1 MPRSQYQVGGS
12 LNSDAPSY
20 VERQADRDLY
30 EALDRGEFCY
40 VLNSRQMG
48 KSSLLVRSRSRLQ
61 RNGFKCA
68 TLDMTRIGSEQVSPA
83 QWYKGLLV
91 DLWRSFQLLGKVNF
105 KQWWND
111 TEGISLPQRLGKFIE
126 EILFVQFS
134 SDRIFIFIDE
144 IDSILSLNFNV
155 DDFFAFIRF
164 CYNQRAIDPQYRR
177 LTFAIF
183 GVATPSDLI
192 RDKTR
197 TPFNIGRAIELQGF
211 SADGIAPLV
220 AGIECRVGNPKAVLL
235 EILKWTGGQPFL
247 TQKLCDLLVRST
259 QIPDSQAIAIAPG
272 AEAFWVESLVQT
284 RIVSKW
290 ESQDEPEH
298 LRTIRDRLLFD
309 ETRSARLLGI
319 YQTLLS
325 RSLPADDS
333 REQIELVLS
342 GITVK
347 HDGQLQIRN
356 RIYREVFND
365 NWVQQQLDRLRPY
378 SQNFDAW
385 IASKQTDRSRLL
397 HGQALR
403 DAQQWSH
410 GKSLGDLDYQFLS
423 ASEECDRAR
432 VQKAL
437 EAEKLVAVE
446 AKLAQERKAV
456 KLQRLLLGTVTIA
469 FFAASGL
476 GSVAYWQYCQA
487 QHSEREARIREIEV
501 LAASAIAH
509 FASERR
515 LDALIQAI
523 RAESGVRR
531 LGGVNGQI
539 EAKVNT
545 ALRQSTYG
553 ATEYNRLSGN
563 TTRVWDIDFRA
574 DGRAIATVSQ
584 SGTIRIWDRSGR
596 LRHTLIQPGRELRA
610 IAFSPNQR
618 AIATA
623 TSDGRIRI
631 LDYNGRMQ
639 REFEAHYQEI
649 WDLAF
654 SPDGRLLASASSD
667 SRIKLWQPDGT
678 LVHTFIG
685 HRAQVRQV
693 AFSPNGKT
701 IASASNDRAIK
712 LWSVGG
718 ELLET
723 LTAHESA
730 IIALAFSPD
739 GQSLVSG
746 GNDRAVRLWNL
757 DTGKSSVLG
766 RHESSILAVA
776 FSSDGKTV
784 ASGSWD
790 KTVQLWSLDGRPLQ
804 TFRGHGASVSGISFS
819 PDGRTLVSAGF
830 DGEVKLWQVSSPF
843 LRVLQ
848 AHRSEVRTLSFSPDS
863 QRLVSS
869 SWDGTVHL
877 WRLDGTLVRT
887 LDEHDAAVIGTAFS
901 PDGTLLATGS
911 WDETIR
917 FWNAADGRLRRSFRA
932 HPLGVNQ
939 IAFSPDSTRLVSAG
953 NDNTVKLWNRQGKLV
968 RVFDDYAESVGAIAF
983 SPHGR
988 TFVTGSEDKLVRLW
1002 HVDGKLLR
1010 VFSGHRGAVWGVAFS
1025 PDGSTI
1031 ASASTDGTVKLW
1043 QVEGD
1048 GTITLDNHDGI
1059 VDKVVFSPD
1068 GRLIATASWDRTVK
1082 LWNREGIELKTLAR
1096 HREPVRIVAF
1106 SPDGRWMVSGGDDW
1120 SIVVWNVDAVL
1131 ALDEFA
1137 YGCRLVDDYLRH
1149 NPELDQRDRNLC
1161 AKRDS

>member
-1 MPRSQYQVGGS
+1 MMPRSQYQVGGS
-12 LNSDAPSY
+12 LSSDAPSY
-20 VERQADRDLY
+20 VERRADRDFY
-30 EALDRGEFCY
+30 EALERGEFCY

-48 KSSLLVRSRSRLQ
+48 KSSLLVRTRSRLQ
-61 RNGFKCA
+61 RHGFKCA
-68 TLDMTRIGSEQVSPA
+68 TLDMTRIGSENVSPV
-83 QWYKGLLV
+83 QWYKGLVV
-91 DLWRSFQLLGKVNF
+91 DLWRGFQLLGKVNF
-105 KQWWND
+105 KQWRAE
-111 TEGISLPQRLGKFIE
+111 TEGSSLLQQLGNFIE
-126 EILFVQFS
+126 DVLFVQFPR
-134 SDRIFIFIDE
+134 DRLVIFIDE

-164 CYNQRAIDPQYRR
+164 CYNQRAIDPDYRR
-177 LTFAIF
+177 LTFAIS

-192 RDKTR
+192 LDKTR

-220 AGIECRVGNPKAVLL
+220 AGIEFHVCNPKAALL
-235 EILKWTGGQPFL
+235 EILDWTGGQPFL

-259 QIPDSQAIAIAPG
+259 QIPDSQAIAPG
-272 AEAFWVESLVQT
+272 TEAFWVESLVQT

-309 ETRSARLLGI
+309 PTRLARLLGI

-342 GITVK
+342 GIAVK
-347 HDGQLQIRN
+347 HNGRLQIRN
-356 RIYREVFND
+356 RIYREVFNN

-378 SQNFDAW
+378 SQSFDAW
-385 IASKQTDRSRLL
+385 IASGQTDRSRLL
-397 HGQALR
+397 RGQALH

-410 GKSLGDLDYQFLS
+410 GKSLSDLDYQFLS
-423 ASEECDRAR
+423 ASEECDRQE
-432 VQKAL
+432 VQQAL

-446 AKLAQERKAV
+446 AKLAQERKAA
-456 KLQRLLLGTVTIA
+456 KLQRLLLGTLTFA
-469 FFAASGL
+469 FLAATGL
-476 GSVAYWQYCQA
+476 GSVAYWQYRQA

-509 FASERR
+509 FASDRS

-523 RAESGVRR
+523 RAKSEVRR
-531 LGGVNGQI
+531 LGGVDGQI
-539 EAKVNT
+539 EAKVNA
-545 ALRQSTYG
+545 ALRQATYG

-563 TTRVWDIDFRA
+563 TTRVWDIDVSP

-584 SGTIRIWDRSGR
+584 SGTIRIWDRHGR
-596 LRHTLIQPGRELRA
+596 LRHTIVQPGGELRA
-610 IAFSPNQR
+610 IAFSPDQR

-623 TSDGRIRI
+623 TSNGRVRI
-631 LDYNGRMQ
+631 LDYNGRLQ
-639 REFEAHYQEI
+639 GEFEAHDQEI

-654 SPDGRLLASASSD
+654 SPDGRFLASASSD
-667 SRIKLWQPDGT
+667 SRVKLWQPDGT
-678 LVHTFIG
+678 LVHTFID

-693 AFSPNGKT
+693 AFSPDGKT

-739 GQSLVSG
+739 GRSLASG
-746 GNDRAVRLWNL
+746 GNDRLVRLWNL
-757 DTGKSSVLG
+757 DTGESSVLG

-776 FSSDGKTV
+776 FSPNGKIV

-790 KTVQLWSLDGRPLQ
+790 KTVRLWSLDGRQLQ
-804 TFRGHGASVSGISFS
+804 TFQGHGASVSGISFS

-877 WRLDGTLVRT
+877 WQLDGTLVRT
-887 LDEHDAAVIGTAFS
+887 LDGHDAAVIGTAFS

-917 FWNAADGRLRRSFRA
+917 FWSAADGRLRRSFRA

-939 IAFSPDSTRLVSAG
+939 IAFSPDGTRLVSAG

-983 SPHGR
+983 SPDGR

-1002 HVDGKLLR
+1002 HVDGTLLR

-1031 ASASTDGTVKLW
+1031 ASASTDGTAKLW

-1048 GTITLDNHDGI
+1048 GTITLDNHNGI

-1068 GRLIATASWDRTVK
+1068 GRSIATASWDRTVK

-1106 SPDGRWMVSGGDDW
+1106 SPDSRWMVSGGDDW
-1120 SIVVWNVDAVL
+1120 GIVLWNVDAVL

-1137 YGCRLVDDYLRH
+1137 YGCRLAADYLRH
-1149 NPELDQRDRNLC
+1149 NPELDRRDRDLC
-1161 AKRDS
+1161 APSQR